1 MEQTKG
7 QLVLEPKRPAIWPF
21 WPAYGMHNNNNNIGN
36 YNNLYNLQYV
46 QVFYKLDK
54 QAPRIVEN
62 LRN

>member
-7 QLVLEPKRPAIWPF
+7 QLVLEPKRPAIWSF
-21 WPAYGMHNNNNNIGN
+21 WPGYGMHNNNNIGN

>member
-7 QLVLEPKRPAIWPF
+7 ELVLEPKRPAIWPG
-21 WPAYGMHNNNNNIGN
+21 YGMHNNNNNIGN